1 MGVEGVLTLNSL
13 NKKYCKQQLSK
24 TLTTKEKCRGVIIQ
38 ILKGFATM
46 LYAYLE
52 QTTFIAFELAN
63 SVMIVHE
70 FQWLGNCIVAR
81 ILYFITRAKIYI
93 APNLNF
99 QEDSSNLSSYYLV
112 NLSLFS
118 QFALLYPTLFFL
130 LVLLNGTTKENI

>member
-1 MGVEGVLTLNSL
+1 
-13 NKKYCKQQLSK
+13 
-24 TLTTKEKCRGVIIQ
+24 
-38 ILKGFATM
+38 M

-130 LVLLNGTTKENI
+130 LVLLNGTTKENIYRKDW